1 MHACQWPEEHRLNA
15 AQVQGYGSR
24 QLLHTGWPAT
34 AYLEEAH
41 TKGMGDCM
49 VVTSRC
55 GKHLPAT
62 TMLLDKCALLLTA
75 RAERLQSS
83 QAAQGLAHP
92 VPRVHKAL
100 GQELAKGAK
109 SDYADSER
117 SLLLQG
123 MQGFGL
129 KVTGQCCVQCLRS
142 QPCSARSQNCVLP
155 PIRDMVQQYE
165 DQLT

>member
-1 MHACQWPEEHRLNA
+1 MHACQWPGNMAENLH
-15 AQVQGYGSR
+15 GHKFC

-41 TKGMGDCM
+41 TKGVGNCM

-62 TMLLDKCALLLTA
+62 TMLLANSALLA
-75 RAERLQSS
+75 MCVQRLHFS
-83 QAAQGLAHP
+83 QAEQDLAHP
-92 VPRVHKAL
+92 VSRVHKAL

-109 SDYADSER
+109 SNYADGKR

-123 MQGFGL
+123 MQGFSL
-129 KVTGQCCVQCLRS
+129 KVTG
-142 QPCSARSQNCVLP
+142 
-155 PIRDMVQQYE
+155 
-165 DQLT
+165 